1 MNVTQ
6 NNGLIFDNAS
16 DIYNV
21 FLNRTFTGNVI
32 SYIYVSAFS
41 GSQNVALVYKDN
53 SGTQSY
59 ITTTSTGIWSLSND
73 TSDSTLRLVQNGN
86 NIGYEKISWWFVIP
100 DITMPTFTIGI
111 GNSIT
116 ISNQP
121 TYQQLLTI
129 TNPSQ
134 YGINKAGSNI
144 QFTASNGTFL
154 YAWIQSINS
163 TSMQI
168 WVKNFAGN
176 SVVDMQVLPSFEN
189 LFNANGYLG
198 EKLLICGLVGNCD

>member
-100 DITMPTFTIGI
+100 DITMPTFTIGT
-111 GNSIT
+111 GSSIT
-116 ISNQP
+116 LSNQP
-121 TYQQLLTI
+121 TYQQLLSI
-129 TNPSQ
+129 SNPSK
-134 YGINKAGSNI
+134 YGINTAGSNE

-163 TSMQI
+163 TSM
-168 WVKNFAGN
+168 
-176 SVVDMQVLPSFEN
+176 L
-189 LFNANGYLG
+189 
-198 EKLLICGLVGNCD
+198 